1 MGLEDYEAELA
12 EESRRHRAE
21 FRRHRLGDERELI
34 ASLDRS
40 RSLVDAL
47 REALHARATLE
58 VVVGA
63 RAFSGVIHHVGV
75 DLVTLLDGFSN
86 VVDIA
91 LSTLDAY
98 RVVEPRS
105 AGAEP
110 SGAEHPSCMRDCL
123 VVLEALGAHVEVPG
137 PRDTTVGGQLVSLG
151 ADFLTVRGGRAGGEW
166 VLPTRRLS
174 YVVTRQERGRPA
186 SAADYLSARRTVFTP
201 D

>member
-12 EESRRHRAE
+12 EESRRQRAE
-21 FRRHRLGDERELI
+21 LRRHRFGDERELV

-47 REALHARATLE
+47 REALHAGAALE
-58 VVVGA
+58 VLVGT
-63 RAFSGVIHHVGV
+63 RAFRGVIHHVGE
-75 DLVTLLDGFSN
+75 DLVTILDGFSN

-98 RVVEPRS
+98 RMVGPRS
-105 AGAEP
+105 TGVEP
-110 SGAEHPSCMRDCL
+110 SGAEHPSCIRDCL
-123 VVLEALGAHVEVPG
+123 VVLEALGAHIEVPG
-137 PRDTTVGGQLVSLG
+137 AGDLTFGGRLVSLG
-151 ADFLTVRGGRAGGEW
+151 ADFVTVRGGRAGGDW

-174 YVVTRQERGRPA
+174 YVVTRQERRRGA
-186 SAADYLSARRTVFTP
+186 AADYLSARRSLFMP

>member
-12 EESRRHRAE
+12 EESRRQRAE
-21 FRRHRLGDERELI
+21 LRRHRLGDERELI

-40 RSLVDAL
+40 RSLVHAL
-47 REALHARATLE
+47 REALHAGTTLE
-58 VVVGA
+58 VVVGS
-63 RAFSGVIHHVGV
+63 RAFSGVIHHVGE

-98 RVVEPRS
+98 RLVEPRS
-105 AGAEP
+105 TGVEP
-110 SGAEHPSCMRDCL
+110 SGAEHPSCIRDCL

-137 PRDTTVGGQLVSLG
+137 TGETTFGGQLVSLG
-151 ADFLTVRGGRAGGEW
+151 ADFVTVRGGRASSDW

-174 YVVTRQERGRPA
+174 YVVTRQERGRSA
-186 SAADYLSARRTVFTP
+186 SAADYLSARRALFTP
-201 D
+201 E